1 MNNLSRVMSCSES
14 HFYCCSVDA
23 NMIMYGIGDL
33 SFRIIEHIIY
43 EGNEEVNIIED
54 EMRDIPFTDLSNYGM
69 HFAEELHNTTFGKT
83 VHLKLE
89 LEVGGFFDF
98 TAGELHLNYNH
109 SSSAKEGAIRILN
122 AYGYF
127 GAEHIWQL
135 MRYNDGIMF
144 HVDDCFLLQSPTDV
158 KKTVDEFIKNDTI
171 VIIDKIKKEEE
182 ARLEEEFKRME
193 KDGLL

>member
-1 MNNLSRVMSCSES
+1 MSCAES

-43 EGNEEVNIIED
+43 DGHEEINILED
-54 EMRDIPFTDLSNYGM
+54 EICDIPFTDLSNYGM

-89 LEVGGFFDF
+89 LEVGGFFEF
-98 TAGELHLNYNH
+98 TAGELHLNYNN

-171 VIIDKIKKEEE
+171 AIIDKLKEEEE